1 MLAVF
6 LLELT
11 YTRLDYMCGWVA
23 LFSPV
28 VCHGDEEAAVVKRLY
43 MLLVEYDINDI
54 ANCASSDTPNAAIVV
69 YWRYGLGFVW
79 VQSIQDLRIRIQEN
93 ELHTFL
99 N

>member
-1 MLAVF
+1 
-6 LLELT
+6 
-11 YTRLDYMCGWVA
+11 MCGWVA

-43 MLLVEYDINDI
+43 VLLVEYDINDI

-69 YWRYGLGFVW
+69 YWRYGLGLVRI
-79 VQSIQDLRIRIQEN
+79 QSIQDLRIRIRIQEN
-93 ELHTFL
+93 ESHTFL